1 MEQLNMEEVKQYN
14 AKLKELKERENRLKI
29 EKDMTQKNLEAA
41 CAELSKE
48 IGEVVTPDNAEQIYN
63 KLAAQINETLRSGN
77 EIIARIASEEAEAQ
91 AGATMNVQNNIQ
103 AQANMVQQMAP
114 QAQQSAPV
122 MPQAPIQ
129 QAPVLGAAPMPQ
141 VEMPQAPMMN
151 TPVMPQAPV
160 VGAGNGGMVIPPM
173 TPPVAGA
180 QPPML
185 DMPQLFNN

>member
-41 CAELSKE
+41 CAELSEE
-48 IGEVVTPDNAEQIYN
+48 IGETVTPENAEQIYN

-77 EIIARIASEEAEAQ
+77 EIIARIASEEAEVQ
-91 AGATMNVQNNIQ
+91 AGAAMNVQNNIQ

-114 QAQQSAPV
+114 QAQQSVPV

-129 QAPVLGAAPMPQ
+129 QAPVLGATPMPQ

>member
-1 MEQLNMEEVKQYN
+1 MEEVKQYN
-14 AKLKELKERENRLKI
+14 VKLKELKERENRLKI

-77 EIIARIASEEAEAQ
+77 EIIARIASEEAEVQ

-103 AQANMVQQMAP
+103 AQANMVQQMVP
-114 QAQQSAPV
+114 QATPQVQQNVPV
-122 MPQAPIQ
+122 MP

-141 VEMPQAPMMN
+141 IEVPQAPVMG

-160 VGAGNGGMVIPPM
+160 ADASNGGMVIPPM
-173 TPPVAGA
+173 APTAVV

>member
-1 MEQLNMEEVKQYN
+1 MEEVKQYN
-14 AKLKELKERENRLKI
+14 VKLKELKERENRLKI

-77 EIIARIASEEAEAQ
+77 EIIARIASEEAEVQ

-103 AQANMVQQMAP
+103 AQANMVQQMVP
-114 QAQQSAPV
+114 QATPQVQQNVPV
-122 MPQAPIQ
+122 MPQAPVQ
-129 QAPVLGAAPMPQ
+129 EAPVLGAAPMPQ
-141 VEMPQAPMMN
+141 IEVPQAPVMG

-160 VGAGNGGMVIPPM
+160 ADASNGGMVIPPM
-173 TPPVAGA
+173 APTAVV

>member
-1 MEQLNMEEVKQYN
+1 MEEVKQYN
-14 AKLKELKERENRLKI
+14 VKLKELKERENRLKI

-63 KLAAQINETLRSGN
+63 KMAAQINETLRSGN
-77 EIIARIASEEAEAQ
+77 EIIARIASEEAEVQ
-91 AGATMNVQNNIQ
+91 AGAAMNVQNNIQ
-103 AQANMVQQMAP
+103 AQANMVQQMTP
-114 QAQQSAPV
+114 QVQQSAPV

-160 VGAGNGGMVIPPM
+160 VGAGNGGMAIPPM